1 MGEERER
8 GREEGVITGQNG
20 GVLCVKSFFFFGLA
34 GGLSEMLMLIDGLDR

>member
-20 GVLCVKSFFFFGLA
+20 GVFCVKSFFFWFSWGF
-34 GGLSEMLMLIDGLDR
+34 ERDVDVD